1 MIGAFIAQM
10 KVRSAF
16 EALNQRDFPA
26 FSAAWRDDCVFI
38 YPGDIEAS
46 GKYEGRAAIEK
57 WFTNFLDQYPKIKF
71 TVKNICVD
79 NVMDF
84 VGTNVVAA
92 HWDIDLTNRDGK
104 KFKNSGVTVIEIKFG
119 KALYVKDFL
128 FNTGATWKASW
139 GVESSHL

>member
-1 MIGAFIAQM
+1 MIGAFIAKM
-10 KVRSAF
+10 KIRSAF

-38 YPGDIEAS
+38 YPGDIEVS
-46 GKYEGRAAIEK
+46 GKFEGRAAIEK
-57 WFTNFLDQYPKIKF
+57 WFKNFLAQFPKINF

-79 NVMDF
+79 NVLDF

-104 KFKNSGVTVIEIKFG
+104 IFQNSGITVIEIKFG

-128 FNTGATWKASW
+128 FDTGATWKAGW
-139 GVESSHL
+139 GVE

>member
-1 MIGAFIAQM
+1 MIGAFIAKM

-16 EALNQRDFPA
+16 EALNQRNFPA

-38 YPGDIEAS
+38 YPGDIEVS
-46 GKYEGRAAIEK
+46 GKHEGKVAIEK
-57 WFTNFLDQYPKIKF
+57 WFKNFLEQFPKIKF

-79 NVMDF
+79 NVLDF

-104 KFKNSGVTVIEIKFG
+104 DFQNSGITVIEVKFG
-119 KALYVKDFL
+119 KALHVKDFL
-128 FNTGATWKASW
+128 FDTGATWRAGWS
-139 GVESSHL
+139 VE